1 MTDPDLPSALYR
13 ILDANFNRCQEGL
26 RVLEEI
32 ARFGHDHPTLGAALK
47 ALRHQL
53 VHCFPADWLPR
64 FQAMRD
70 VQGDVGR
77 GVQATDEYQREDFNS
92 LFSANASRIKQA
104 LRALEEFSKP
114 LSPTVAMELEAV
126 RYEFYRCESIA
137 SLAQVASSRLG
148 KAQIYV
154 LTEGLSSDQQ
164 FEKWIQRLLVTPP
177 DVIQL
182 RDKNLADREL
192 LQRAHILRRL
202 TREKTTLMV
211 MNDRP
216 DLARLC
222 DADGIHVGQEE
233 LSVDAVRRIVGPD
246 MLIGVST
253 HAVEQA
259 RAAVEEG
266 AQYLGAGPTF
276 MSQTKS
282 FDEFPGLDYLHS
294 VAAFTEIPIFAIG
307 GIDLDNIDQVL
318 ETGIRRVAVS
328 RCVAQAEDP
337 GAVISHLRQ
346 KLKKQTSS
354 NASMS

>member
-1 MTDPDLPSALYR
+1 MTDLNSPSALYR

-32 ARFGHDHPTLGAALK
+32 ARFGQDHPTLSAALK
-47 ALRHQL
+47 SLRHQL
-53 VHCFPADWLPR
+53 VHCFPEQWLTR

-77 GVQATDEYQREDFNS
+77 RVQASDEYQRADFNG
-92 LFSANASRIKQA
+92 LFAANASRIKQS

-114 LSPTVAMELEAV
+114 LDAEVAMKLEAV
-126 RYEFYRCESIA
+126 RYEFYRCESLA
-137 SLAQVASSRLG
+137 SLARVATQRLEN
-148 KAQIYV
+148 AQIYV
-154 LTEGLSSDQQ
+154 LTEGMESDAE
-164 FEKWIQRLLVTPP
+164 FESWIQRLMETPP

-182 RDKNLADREL
+182 RDKTLGDREV
-192 LQRAHILRRL
+192 LQRGKVLRRL
-202 TREKTTLMV
+202 TQETNTLMV

-222 DADGIHVGQEE
+222 DADGVHVGQEE
-233 LSVDAVRRIVGPD
+233 LPVEAVRRIVGPD

-259 RAAVEEG
+259 HAAIQDG

-282 FDEFPGLDYLHS
+282 FREFPGLPYLRS
-294 VAAFTEIPIFAIG
+294 VAAITDVPIFAIG
-307 GIDLDNIDQVL
+307 GIDLKNVDQVL
-318 ETGIRRVAVS
+318 QSGIRRFAVAG
-328 RCVAQAEDP
+328 CVTRAEHP
-337 GAVISHLRQ
+337 GEVISSLRQ
-346 KLKKQTSS
+346 KLSEPTSS
-354 NASMS
+354 SVPS